1 MRRRADTPGAR
12 SQTPHSSFLDQT
24 TWPLSPFPCP
34 PSSARPSRYV
44 ASSHRSRNP
53 ATVGVATRG
62 FFREGCGRKSERE
75 RRAGDG
81 AALTRRAVDATAS
94 RGITGVRSSLAIRAV
109 YESGKAARRPRAA
122 RGRVATS
129 SPFQPPLSKAGWAFP
144 TRTDGRHSCDDG
156 ACAPRS
162 RARARPHRPRDHA
175 SASREFVSLRVHP
188 PRLHPPR
195 LADLRPPIFLSPS
208 IFNHR
213 RAPPSCPAR
222 LSNSAA
228 PASWCA
234 GTPATADDWRTMS
247 STQLC
252 PPDIAM

>member
-44 ASSHRSRNP
+44 ASSHRRRNP

-94 RGITGVRSSLAIRAV
+94 RGITGVRSSLAIRAA
-109 YESGKAARRPRAA
+109 YESGKGARRPRAA

-156 ACAPRS
+156 ASRASVPRPYSSTSSTRPRVGIPRVRLPPRPPTASPPTAPR
-162 RARARPHRPRDHA
+162 
-175 SASREFVSLRVHP
+175 
-188 PRLHPPR
+188 
-195 LADLRPPIFLSPS
+195 
-208 IFNHR
+208 
-213 RAPPSCPAR
+213 
-222 LSNSAA
+222 
-228 PASWCA
+228 
-234 GTPATADDWRTMS
+234 
-247 STQLC
+247 
-252 PPDIAM
+252 

>member
-1 MRRRADTPGAR
+1 MAGNWKPRVRRRADTPGAR

-44 ASSHRSRNP
+44 ASSHRRRNP

-94 RGITGVRSSLAIRAV
+94 RGITGVRSSLAIRAA

-162 RARARPHRPRDHA
+162 RARTRPHRPRDHA

-195 LADLRPPIFLSPS
+195 LADLRPIFPPFHPISISGALLSRVPQGCPTA
-208 IFNHR
+208 R
-213 RAPPSCPAR
+213 RPPRGAR
-222 LSNSAA
+222 R
-228 PASWCA
+228 
-234 GTPATADDWRTMS
+234 GRGG
-247 STQLC
+247 
-252 PPDIAM
+252 